1 MYDNNITGDVNVLY
15 SLSNSNGGILS
26 SFVVDTDEVICRGCT
41 DSDDVFDDNGFG
53 NIAPTISVPKI
64 PPPTM
69 ASKITVAS
77 STMQPTTLNV
87 TTLPPTLLPVTSK

>member
-41 DSDDVFDDNGFG
+41 DSDDVVNDNGFG
-53 NIAPTISVPKI
+53 NGSTKMDPYE
-64 PPPTM
+64 
-69 ASKITVAS
+69 SK
-77 STMQPTTLNV
+77 QPLDCNFTNTKKLHV
-87 TTLPPTLLPVTSK
+87 LTQCHC